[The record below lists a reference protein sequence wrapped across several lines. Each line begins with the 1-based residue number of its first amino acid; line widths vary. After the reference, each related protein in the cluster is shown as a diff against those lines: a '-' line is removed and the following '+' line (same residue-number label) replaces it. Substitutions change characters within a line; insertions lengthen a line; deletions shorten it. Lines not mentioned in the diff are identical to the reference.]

1 MTLLQV
7 DPALQAQIAF
17 ILTLISTFLGL
28 LIGYIALRGYWR
40 SRKRPMLFI
49 AIGFFL
55 VFWTPVLLLAGP
67 VLAPVI
73 GQFLYGIVGEIS
85 RILGLIC
92 ILYGL
97 RIPFTQST

>member
-1 MTLLQV
+1 MMLFQV
-7 DPALQAQIAF
+7 NPALQTQIAF
-17 ILTLISTFLGL
+17 ALTLISTLLGL
-28 LIGYIALRGYWR
+28 LVGYIALRGYWR
-40 SRKRPMLFI
+40 SRKRPMMFI

-67 VLAPVI
+67 VLVPVV
-73 GQFLYGIVGEIS
+73 GQFIYGMLGEIS

-97 RIPFTQST
+97 RIPFTQSD